1 VLPNDVDVAEALC
14 GWCGLPLKVGGPA
27 RGTASSMKGIIRE
40 VIVLNNNSELSPKD
54 YGLSIFIQ

>member
-1 VLPNDVDVAEALC
+1 VAGAE
-14 GWCGLPLKVGGPA
+14 LPLKVGGPA
-27 RGTASSMKGIIRE
+27 RGTAWNRVKHERNPRE